1 MFKVEELTK
10 LLKWNNTELDNF
22 NYFQEIIRQ
31 VDFRREVIKMN
42 IDNYSDEISQSIK
55 STRDRLTVE
64 NQKRYN

>member
-31 VDFRREVIKMN
+31 VDFRREVLKMN